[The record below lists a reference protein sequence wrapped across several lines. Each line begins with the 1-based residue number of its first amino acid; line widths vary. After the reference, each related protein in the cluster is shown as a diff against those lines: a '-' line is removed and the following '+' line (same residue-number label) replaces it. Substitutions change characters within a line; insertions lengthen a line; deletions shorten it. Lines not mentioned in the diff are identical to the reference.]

1 MNGETVNTMFD
12 WEKLK
17 ELRQN
22 GKVIKSNWNGQF
34 YETVYELDG
43 IQYMYTEDMD
53 NGIPYSIDKLES
65 TAKVR

>member
-1 MNGETVNTMFD
+1 MFD

-43 IQYMYTEDMD
+43 VQYMYTEDMD

-65 TAKVR
+65 A